1 MTFMIGSA
9 LIVRRHV
16 LRHFPYTVF
25 YEMLGSTVTVLAV
38 AHQRRNPGYWHTR

>member
-1 MTFMIGSA
+1 M
-9 LIVRRHV
+9 IVRRHV

-38 AHQRRNPGYWHTR
+38 AH